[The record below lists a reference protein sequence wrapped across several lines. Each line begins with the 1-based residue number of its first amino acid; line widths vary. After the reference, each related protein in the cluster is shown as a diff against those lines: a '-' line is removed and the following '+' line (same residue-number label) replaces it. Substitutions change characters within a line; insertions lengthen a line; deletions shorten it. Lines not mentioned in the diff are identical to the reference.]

1 MMDSSPKK
9 KEKPSDL
16 SKIWMDILRYI
27 KRYRYMFILA
37 AALSAIASMLGLIG
51 PYILSDM
58 TDLIQDGLSGT
69 MDLDEVER
77 LGFLLIL
84 IYLISGVIH
93 FAENFM
99 MATVSQRSAQMLRR
113 DIARKMNRIPLDY
126 FDKSSKG
133 DVMSR
138 VTNDV
143 DTLGTNMNQCIG
155 SLVTA
160 ITTLVGAFILMTLMN
175 IHLTLLSLAIA
186 AGGFTIV
193 KLIARRTQK
202 YFRSQQKNLGAMNGL
217 VEEQYSGHNVVMI
230 YAGQKEAAERFERIN
245 DELGRSAFRSQFLG
259 GISSHLS
266 GLISNAGYV
275 LICVTG
281 AVLYMDGIISFGV
294 IVAFMIYVKLFT
306 GAFSQISYAI
316 VSMQSVAAAAE
327 RVFTF
332 LGYDELPEEKDT
344 VKLEDVKGRVEF
356 RNVCF
361 GYTEDKEIIHDFSL
375 TVEPGQRVAIVGPTG
390 AVKTTLINLL
400 MRFYDIG
407 SGEIL
412 IDGVPIDR
420 VSRADIR
427 DLFGMVLQES
437 WMFEGT
443 LRENIVY
450 NRTDVTDA
458 DLDRVCEAVGL
469 HHFVSALPGGY
480 DSPVKDGESMSTG
493 QRQQIAIARA
503 MLDNPPMVILDEAT
517 SSVDPLTEKM
527 IQDATG
533 RMMENRTS
541 FVIAHRLSTIV
552 DADVIIVVK
561 EGRIVETGRHR
572 ELLAAGGF
580 YSELFR
586 SQFELDDM

>member
-1 MMDSSPKK
+1 MEQKPKGK
-9 KEKPSDL
+9 GKPQDL
-16 SKIWMDILRYI
+16 SKTWMDILRYI

-37 AALSAIASMLGLIG
+37 AALSAVASMLSLIG
-51 PYILSDM
+51 PYYLSDM
-58 TDLIQDGLSGT
+58 TDLIQDGIDST
-69 MDLDEVER
+69 IDMDGVER
-77 LGFLLIL
+77 IGLVLVI
-84 IYLISGVIH
+84 IYLASGVIH
-93 FAENFM
+93 FAENYM

-143 DTLGTNMNQCIG
+143 DTLGTSMNQCIG

-160 ITTLVGAFILMTLMN
+160 ITTLVGAFILMTIMN

-186 AGGFTIV
+186 VGGFTIV

-217 VEEQYSGHNVVMI
+217 VEEQYSGHTVVTI
-230 YAGQKEAAERFERIN
+230 YAGQKEATERFDRIN

-266 GLISNAGYV
+266 GLISNTGYV
-275 LICVTG
+275 LICVAG
-281 AVLYMDGIISFGV
+281 AVLYMDGVISFGV

-306 GAFSQISYAI
+306 GAFSQISYAV

-327 RVFTF
+327 RVFIF
-332 LGYDELPEEKDT
+332 LGYDEMPEEKDT
-344 VKLEDVKGRVEF
+344 IALEDVRGKVEF

-361 GYTEDKEIIHDFSL
+361 GYEPDKEIIHDFSL

-390 AVKTTLINLL
+390 AGKTTLINLL
-400 MRFYDIG
+400 MRFYEIG

-420 VSRADIR
+420 MSRGKVR
-427 DLFGMVLQES
+427 SLFGMVLQES

-450 NRTDVTDA
+450 NREGVTDS

-469 HHFVSALPGGY
+469 QHFVSALPGGY
-480 DSPVKDGESMSTG
+480 DSPVKDGESMSAG

-503 MLDNPPMVILDEAT
+503 MLDDPPMVILDEAT
-517 SSVDPLTEKM
+517 SSVDPLTEKL

-561 EGRIVETGRHR
+561 DGRIIETGRHR
-572 ELLAAGGF
+572 ELLDAGGF

-586 SQFELDDM
+586 SQFDTD

>member
-1 MMDSSPKK
+1 MESPPKK

-84 IYLISGVIH
+84 IYLVSGVIH

-186 AGGFTIV
+186 AGGFAIV

-375 TVEPGQRVAIVGPTG
+375 TVEPGQSVAIVGPTG
-390 AVKTTLINLL
+390 AGKTTLINLL

-427 DLFGMVLQES
+427 DLYGMVLQES

-561 EGRIVETGRHR
+561 EGRIVETGKHR

-586 SQFELDDM
+586 SQFELDDK

>member
-344 VKLEDVKGRVEF
+344 VKLENVKGRVEF

-390 AVKTTLINLL
+390 AGKTTLINLL
-400 MRFYDIG
+400 MRFYDID

>member
-1 MMDSSPKK
+1 MDSSPKK

-344 VKLEDVKGRVEF
+344 VKLENVKGRVEF

-390 AVKTTLINLL
+390 AGKTTLINLL
-400 MRFYDIG
+400 MRFYDID

>member
-1 MMDSSPKK
+1 MDSSPKK

-69 MDLDEVER
+69 MDIDEVER

-84 IYLISGVIH
+84 VYLISGVIH

-160 ITTLVGAFILMTLMN
+160 ITTLVGAFILMTIMN

-186 AGGFTIV
+186 VGGFTIV

-230 YAGQKEAAERFERIN
+230 YAGQKEAASRFERIN

-306 GAFSQISYAI
+306 GAFSQISYA
-316 VSMQSVAAAAE
+316 VVNMQSVAAAAE

-361 GYTEDKEIIHDFSL
+361 GYTKDKEIIHDFSL

-390 AVKTTLINLL
+390 AGKTTLINLL

-561 EGRIVETGRHR
+561 EGRIVETGRHK

-580 YSELFR
+580 YSELFK
-586 SQFELDDM
+586 SQFELDDK